1 MQLTMYTGGMVSTNG
16 YIIELDDAIIVIDAP
31 KGIAK
36 HLEEKGLKAT
46 HLIITHQHFD
56 HIEDALEVQ
65 QMADAK
71 TYAMEAYNEA
81 LSLTKTARSWG
92 MAVDGL
98 FFLVTDTIS
107 EGETLNIS
115 SLSFDVR
122 HVPGH
127 SPESLCFYLKNQGI
141 IFVGD
146 TLMAGGMGRHD
157 FEYGD
162 GVLLKKGIR
171 EKILSLPPETVSL
184 SGHGPHTTVG
194 DELASNPYFSYKS

>member
-1 MQLTMYTGGMVSTNG
+1 MYTGGMVSTNG
-16 YIIELDDAIIVIDAP
+16 YIIELDDAVIVIDAP
-31 KGIAK
+31 KGITQ
-36 HLEEKGLKAT
+36 HLKDKELKAT
-46 HLIITHQHFD
+46 HLLITHQHFD

-65 QMADAK
+65 QMCGAK
-71 TYAMEAYNEA
+71 TYAMEVYNED

-92 MAVDGL
+92 MAVDDL
-98 FFLVTDTIS
+98 FFEVTDTVAEGDTIS
-107 EGETLNIS
+107 IASLNFKV
-115 SLSFDVR
+115 L

-127 SPESLCFYLKNQGI
+127 SPESLCFYLEDHGL

-146 TLMAGGMGRHD
+146 TLMPGGMGRHD

-171 EKILSLPPETVSL
+171 EKILSLPTETVSL

-194 DELASNPYFSYKS
+194 EELSSNPHFAS